1 MRSLFIILLLSIIS
15 AGSVVLAQ
23 QQPVYSQYT
32 LDKYLVNPAIAGAN
46 GFTTFN
52 FISRQQYVGFE
63 NSPRTFTLNAQTRLL
78 EDSYILRRMK
88 LRKNTT
94 RKSRSGRVGLGGSIF
109 NDRNGIVQRS
119 GIQGT
124 YAYHINFAN
133 QWQLSGGL
141 SILGYQ
147 YSIDDRDVPLAD
159 PDDPLLLQ
167 GRNSFFIPDATTGV
181 FATNGSLY
189 GGLTLND
196 LLGSGLK
203 IGREVYTNYETLRKY
218 SFIAGYKIPVSSV
231 VSVEPSLLL
240 QGTRTNIALDLG
252 ARVFYSDQ
260 YWAGLSY
267 RSNHSMVMMLGGWF
281 DRFFMGY
288 AFDLNM
294 GPVNTYTSGSH
305 EVVFGLRI
313 GDNNLRRFRWFR
325 QDQRNFDI

>member
-231 VSVEPSLLL
+231 VSVEPSLLI
-240 QGTRTNIALDLG
+240 TRYTNK
-252 ARVFYSDQ
+252 
-260 YWAGLSY
+260 
-267 RSNHSMVMMLGGWF
+267 HC
-281 DRFFMGY
+281 
-288 AFDLNM
+288 
-294 GPVNTYTSGSH
+294 T
-305 EVVFGLRI
+305 
-313 GDNNLRRFRWFR
+313 
-325 QDQRNFDI
+325 